1 MKRLM
6 IKLVKDE
13 SGQDLIEYSLLGGLV
28 SLACVT
34 MVINVGGGV
43 GGVGGVYD
51 DLEVQ
56 AAALSN

>member
-6 IKLVKDE
+6 IKLVEDE
-13 SGQDLIEYSLLGGLV
+13 SGQDLIEYSLLAGLV

-34 MVINVGGGV
+34 MVLNVGGGV
-43 GGVGGVYD
+43 GGVYD
-51 DLEVQ
+51 NLEIQ

>member
-43 GGVGGVYD
+43 GGVYD

>member
-6 IKLVKDE
+6 IKLVEDE
-13 SGQDLIEYSLLGGLV
+13 SGQDLIEYSLLAGLV

-34 MVINVGGGV
+34 MVINVGN
-43 GGVGGVYD
+43 GVGGVYD
-51 DLEVQ
+51 NLEVQ

>member
-1 MKRLM
+1 VKRLM

-13 SGQDLIEYSLLGGLV
+13 SGQDLIEYSLLAGLV

-43 GGVGGVYD
+43 GGVYD